1 MDNRAVLT
9 CRHITNENATPAFA
23 VRDKPVEAT
32 DSGWQFLCGSAHD
45 ASDVMIISMDEA
57 VRFCPAL
64 ASIKDELYPCKYI
77 FTPSGEPFTK
87 QK

>member
-1 MDNRAVLT
+1 MDNLAVLT
-9 CRHITNENATPAFA
+9 CRHITNENATPAIA
-23 VRDKPVEAT
+23 VRDEPVEAA
-32 DSGWQFLCGSAHD
+32 DSGWQVLCGSAHE

-64 ASIKDELYPCKYI
+64 ASIKDEPYPCKYV
-77 FTPSGEPFTK
+77 FAPSGMTFAK